1 LLGRSTP
8 DYIAIVGRDGIAMAA
23 QGCNNPTTLGLDHAA
38 SSMQSWELVECCDA
52 QLEVASPS
60 PFTDRCGSTT

>member
-8 DYIAIVGRDGIAMAA
+8 GYIAIVGRDGIAMAA
-23 QGCNNPTTLGLDHAA
+23 QGCNSPTTLGLDHAA

-52 QLEVASPS
+52 QLEGP
-60 PFTDRCGSTT
+60 